1 MSDYLLYLGYALAWR
16 IIRILPENFVY
27 SRAARLGTFLYGR
40 DSEGVAR
47 MRSNY
52 ARMRPELSAPQLEA
66 LVEAG
71 MQSYLRY
78 WVDTFRSP
86 SWSRARTIDTVV
98 VDHEEFLR
106 DPIASYRGCIVALP
120 HAGNWDHAGSYFC
133 QTGAPLTTVAEHL
146 KPERLFQRFL
156 AYREAIGM
164 EVLDLNSRAI
174 ATLSQRLRVG
184 KLVALV
190 ADRDLSKNGIDV
202 DFAGYPAR
210 MPGGPALLAIQTG
223 APLITAFVGYEGRGI
238 RITFGPEIT
247 VPTSGSTAEKASIMT
262 QQVADWFAERIAMD
276 TEDWHMLQR
285 IWIDGDFVERSE
297 VR

>member
-1 MSDYLLYLGYALAWR
+1 MYLGYAIAWKV
-16 IIRILPENFVY
+16 IRTLPENFVY
-27 SRAARLGTFLYGR
+27 AQAAKIGSYLHRKNGK
-40 DSEGVAR
+40 GVRR

-52 ARMRPELSAPQLEA
+52 ARIRPGLNAGQLEA

-86 SWSRARTIDTVV
+86 SWDRERTLSTVV
-98 VDHEEFLR
+98 IDHEEYLR
-106 DPIASYRGCIVALP
+106 QPMTEGRGCIVALP

-174 ATLSQRLRVG
+174 ATLSQRLRSG

-210 MPGGPALLAIQTG
+210 LPGGPALLAIQTG
-223 APLITAFVGYEGRGI
+223 APLITAFVGYEGKGI
-238 RITFGPEIT
+238 RIIFGPEIP
-247 VPTSGSTAEKASIMT
+247 VPISGTTSEKAATMT
-262 QQVADWFAERIAMD
+262 QLVADWFADHIARD

-285 IWIDGDFVERSE
+285 IWIDGDFVDRESSAA
-297 VR
+297 